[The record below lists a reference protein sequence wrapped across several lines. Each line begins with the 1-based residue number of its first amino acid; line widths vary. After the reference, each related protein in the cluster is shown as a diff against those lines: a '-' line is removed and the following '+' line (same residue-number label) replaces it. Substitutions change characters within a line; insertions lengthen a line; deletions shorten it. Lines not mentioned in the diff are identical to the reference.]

1 MITELIENCRRHPN
15 GRRVFTSEQ
24 KSTIVM
30 EWEKSGQSAPD
41 FCRQHGLSATQL
53 YRWRKDSMRGATM
66 GIKNQ
71 GDIYSK
77 AELDVL
83 RKENDELKKL
93 VAEKELDCRILKKK
107 LELDAQKLARKK
119 ST

>member
-1 MITELIENCRRHPN
+1 M
-15 GRRVFTSEQ
+15 S
-24 KSTIVM
+24 
-30 EWEKSGQSAPD
+30 
-41 FCRQHGLSATQL
+41 
-53 YRWRKDSMRGATM
+53 
-66 GIKNQ
+66 IKNQ